1 MSIKTPMWNT
11 LLLRILRHLE
21 SWCWQGADV
30 SSGTLSTMAAVL
42 PYQFEPESDPESDN
56 GAEDAND
63 ERDFSR
69 RMDQDISQW

>member
-1 MSIKTPMWNT
+1 
-11 LLLRILRHLE
+11 
-21 SWCWQGADV
+21 
-30 SSGTLSTMAAVL
+30 MATVL